1 MEDMDYMDI
10 AGDLFSQMRLL
21 CEGAITLF
29 EDEIPSLRKISS
41 DVNVRIAVNDIGG
54 ALYTMRAH
62 IKRLQC
68 EHNKYSLRPERIISP
83 DAVDEPSSTMDEE
96 R

>member
-1 MEDMDYMDI
+1 MEDLDFMDI

-29 EDEIPSLRKISS
+29 EDEIPSLRKISP
-41 DVNVRIAVNDIGG
+41 DVNVRTAVNDIGG
-54 ALYTMRAH
+54 ALYTLRTH
-62 IKRLQC
+62 VKTLQQ
-68 EHNKYSLRPERIISP
+68 HYKYTLRPGGFVRP
-83 DAVDEPSSTMDEE
+83 DPVDDPSSLIDDE